1 MTNWRWQKKLQKILS
16 TVELDYWRMCFWKLC
31 SESFIS
37 DLPFWALVWMG
48 FFFFFFFFVGVLN
61 AEILVS
67 VASSLML
74 LCVPQVNLSAGWPWI
89 TSSGH
94 TIRWPSS
101 WATTAPLRATPPHWC
116 MSQLPTS
123 MTTGRISHSASMGRN
138 YPSRY
143 VESGPATFV
152 LFLVTG
158 FEHHLVVKSMNLPSQ
173 SWCANAYISRFR
185 LVHMS

>member
-1 MTNWRWQKKLQKILS
+1 MTEETSENSFNSGTRLLKNVLLEVVLW
-16 TVELDYWRMCFWKLC
+16 ELYIW
-31 SESFIS
+31 SSFLGIGL
-37 DLPFWALVWMG
+37 D
-48 FFFFFFFFVGVLN
+48 GVLN

-101 WATTAPLRATPPHWC
+101 WATTAPLCATPPHWC

>member
-1 MTNWRWQKKLQKILS
+1 MTEETSENSFNSGARLLKNVLLEVVLW
-16 TVELDYWRMCFWKLC
+16 ELYIW
-31 SESFIS
+31 SSFLGIGL
-37 DLPFWALVWMG
+37 DGVL
-48 FFFFFFFFVGVLN
+48 FFFFDGVLN

-138 YPSRY
+138 CPSRY

>member
-1 MTNWRWQKKLQKILS
+1 MTEETSENYFNSGVILLKN
-16 TVELDYWRMCFWKLC
+16 VLLEVVLWELYIWF
-31 SESFIS
+31 SFLGIGL
-37 DLPFWALVWMG
+37 DGVL
-48 FFFFFFFFVGVLN
+48 FFFLDGVLN
-61 AEILVS
+61 AKILVS

-89 TSSGH
+89 MSSGH

-138 YPSRY
+138 CPSRY
-143 VESGPATFV
+143 VESSPATFV

-173 SWCANAYISRFR
+173 SWCGNAYISGCRI
-185 LVHMS
+185 VHMS